1 MYTMTETT
9 FADLL
14 PYLALYDEEDDGFT
28 QYEPM
33 QHVQLYVKE
42 FGDVVEVGTV
52 EVLGDTVTFRNIGG
66 GKCGTAKVNAIEC
79 AVLDV
84 KRTKLI

>member
-14 PYLALYDEEDDGFT
+14 PYLELYDEEDNGFM

-33 QHVQLYVKE
+33 QHIQLYVKE
-42 FGDVVEVGTV
+42 FGEVVEVGTV
-52 EVLGDTVTFRNIGG
+52 EVLGDSVTFRNIGG
-66 GKCGTAKVNAIEC
+66 GKCGTAKVNTIEC
-79 AVLDV
+79 AVM
-84 KRTKLI
+84 KQNRLI